1 MIDKQAIEA
10 LQQSQAITAAN
21 EVTTKFAAYGLP
33 AMLPSDFTEHDLEK
47 YMSVR
52 RRARGNMQT
61 TSIGAFA
68 DYTKAHAEAGCTAFV
83 NAQKFSATAV
93 LNLGT
98 PCEPGH
104 ADNTAT
110 LTPEKTAAYAA
121 LTGITGRGITQQTAA
136 EFLEDWVDYIQ
147 CYVDTDDESVEVQNR
162 KAIGAIRRITIE
174 ALRKVESEVQSLS
187 ATQSAFESIAAS
199 SKDAIPTLIYF
210 NCQPYA
216 DLAERLF
223 VLRLGIVTGDKA
235 PHIVLR
241 IIKDEQH
248 REEMATEL
256 CGLLA
261 EQIDATTVIGT
272 YQRHN

>member
-1 MIDKQAIEA
+1 MITKEAIEA

-21 EVTTKFAAYGLP
+21 AVPAYGGTP
-33 AMLPSDFTEHDLEK
+33 IMLPSDFTEHDLEK
-47 YMSVR
+47 YMPDR

-61 TSIGAFA
+61 TSISDFA
-68 DYTKAHAEAGCTAFV
+68 DYTNEHAETGCTAFV
-83 NAQKFSATAV
+83 NAQKFTATAV

-98 PCEPGH
+98 PAKPGH

-121 LTGITGRGITQQTAA
+121 LTGITGRGITQQAAA
-136 EFLEDWVDYIQ
+136 EFLEDWIDHIE
-147 CYVDTDDESVEVQNR
+147 CYVDTGSESATVQNR

-216 DLAERLF
+216 ELAERLF

-241 IIKDEQH
+241 IIKEEQH
-248 REEMATEL
+248 REEMAAEL
-256 CGLLA
+256 CQILA
-261 EQIDATTVIGT
+261 GKVEAGTIIGS
-272 YQRHN
+272 YQRGN